1 MSDLSDAL
9 DAIERAL
16 GNSLGSHLG
25 QAEAAALVKEMAE
38 LKAWAYGH
46 PEGEY
51 ACTVCGG
58 HGEVQHGGYYV
69 PGEQFCEPPG
79 EERCEACIGSGQREV
94 QQSVAELIKLRNIAR
109 LWAEAVERGDEIET
123 LDDEL
128 ITALN
133 QLGRKEVGR

>member
-1 MSDLSDAL
+1 MSELNDAL
-9 DAIERAL
+9 NAIGRAL
-16 GNSLGSHLG
+16 SHPLGSHLG
-25 QAEAAALVKEMAE
+25 QAEAAALVKEMTE
-38 LKAWAYGH
+38 LRAWAYRH

-79 EERCEACIGSGQREV
+79 EERCEACVGSGQREV
-94 QQSVAELIKLRNIAR
+94 QQAVVELRNITR

-133 QLGRKEVGR
+133 QLDRKGLRR